1 MGVTPLYFGA
11 LGLFDKGAKISIISS
26 NPQFAALNIGVA
38 PSISSPTFGCLNNAR
53 YGIGWGAMGAAE
65 ACFHAARQ
73 YTLGNYIVIT
83 IIITRCSEKGV
94 IL

>member
-1 MGVTPLYFGA
+1 MDNVKVPGENLLPYVSG
-11 LGLFDKGAKISIISS
+11 LGG
-26 NPQFAALNIGVA
+26 P
-38 PSISSPTFGCLNNAR
+38 FGCLNNAR

-73 YTLGNYIVIT
+73 YTLGELYFLKKYIFQSYFPEMLIF
-83 IIITRCSEKGV
+83 SNFQG